1 MKNIKISVI
10 GAGNVGAT
18 CAQLILQKN
27 LGQVSLIDI
36 QEGLAA
42 GKALDLV
49 ESAPVEGFSFGISG
63 GTDMGLAKDSDIVV
77 ITAGLARKP
86 GMSRSDLLE
95 TNSKIIQNI
104 CKEIARLSPEA
115 IIIMVTN
122 PLDIMTYVALKTT
135 GFAEQKVMGMAGVL
149 DTARFRAFIAEAL
162 NVYPADVQTMVLGGH
177 GDSMVPLV
185 DQTTVSGIPLSS
197 LMKSKQIEAI
207 VDRTRKGGAEIVGLL
222 KTGSAFYAP
231 AASTVQMV
239 KAIIND
245 EKRII
250 PVAAYLNGQYGLK
263 DLFLG
268 VPAKIGAGGV
278 EEIIEVKLNDSDSAA
293 LKNSAKSIKKDIAEL
308 KL

>member
-63 GTDMGLAKDSDIVV
+63 GTDMVLAKDSDIVV

-115 IIIMVTN
+115 IIIIVTN

-231 AASTVQMV
+231 AASVVQMV

-278 EEIIEVKLNDSDSAA
+278 EEIIEVKLNDSDS
-293 LKNSAKSIKKDIAEL
+293 
-308 KL
+308 

>member
-63 GTDMGLAKDSDIVV
+63 GTDMVLAKDSDIVV

-115 IIIMVTN
+115 IIIIVTN

-149 DTARFRAFIAEAL
+149 DTARFRVFIAQAL
-162 NVYPADVQTMVLGGH
+162 NVYPTDVQTMVLGGH

-197 LMKSKQIEAI
+197 LMESKQIEAI

-231 AASTVQMV
+231 AASVVQMV